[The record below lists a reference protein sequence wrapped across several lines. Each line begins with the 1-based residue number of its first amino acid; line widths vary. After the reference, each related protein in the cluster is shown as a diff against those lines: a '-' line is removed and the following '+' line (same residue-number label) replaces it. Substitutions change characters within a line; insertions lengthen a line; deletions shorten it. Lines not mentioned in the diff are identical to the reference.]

1 MKQTRFIPIEDCGLQ
16 IRETEFGQGKSRT
29 VVGRPVMFGVR
40 SVNLTPWSDTR
51 VVYEI
56 LEPNCITQELINRS
70 NVVYNNNHSN
80 DISDMIGRCVNGK
93 GTLSL
98 VLRENYMESSCDYP
112 NTTVANDTLEH
123 IRLGNVYGM
132 SFAFD
137 DRNANGEE
145 NVTYERTN
153 ETVDGKEV
161 WLRHVWLIT
170 KLFDVANVTHPAY
183 EQTSVA
189 TREMSE
195 AIDKAIEEQLKREA
209 AHQETDEERE
219 AREKAERE
227 AAERE
232 ANGGETNAEKAERE
246 AREQAEREANGGE
259 TNAEKEA
266 RRIAEEETRMKAE
279 ALAREE
285 AARKEKQLQ
294 EERKQ
299 REILSRKRKLGF
311 SRNSVQQD
319 YCNKELA
326 REDWNKDYVD
336 YLQSQFINVNDVA
349 GFTEEELTAPIM
361 NREEFEQQQ
370 AVELY
375 REKATRAG
383 ELWDMALNQ
392 LSGSAHKWKWD
403 YMDYLEGIKYRDTAD
418 VTLEEAREEIL
429 SYEEFAELNVAEEEI
444 QVQASEMVAISVDTT
459 DEVQVIVVS

>member
-195 AIDKAIEEQLKREA
+195 AIDKAIEEQLKRECGGKDDDKRDCGKDDTKRDDDPDDKDDIKDDDPDDKDDKDDADDEAKRA
-209 AHQETDEERE
+209 AEEEAKKKAAEEAKAKEERE
-219 AREKAERE
+219 ARELEEQEQRF
-227 AAERE
+227 
-232 ANGGETNAEKAERE
+232 
-246 AREQAEREANGGE
+246 REQQAMRLRAQH
-259 TNAEKEA
+259 
-266 RRIAEEETRMKAE
+266 RR
-279 ALAREE
+279 
-285 AARKEKQLQ
+285 
-294 EERKQ
+294 
-299 REILSRKRKLGF
+299 REI
-311 SRNSVQQD
+311 D
-319 YCNKELA
+319 
-326 REDWNKDYVD
+326 
-336 YLQSQFINVNDVA
+336 
-349 GFTEEELTAPIM
+349 
-361 NREEFEQQQ
+361 FES
-370 AVELY
+370 
-375 REKATRAG
+375 
-383 ELWDMALNQ
+383 LN
-392 LSGSAHKWKWD
+392 
-403 YMDYLEGIKYRDTAD
+403 Y
-418 VTLEEAREEIL
+418 
-429 SYEEFAELNVAEEEI
+429 
-444 QVQASEMVAISVDTT
+444 
-459 DEVQVIVVS
+459 

>member
-195 AIDKAIEEQLKREA
+195 AIYKAIEEQLKRECGGKDEDKRDDDPDY
-209 AHQETDEERE
+209 HDDPDDHNDPDDKGETDEERE
-219 AREKAERE
+219 AREQ
-227 AAERE
+227 AERE
-232 ANGGETNAEKAERE
+232 ANSGETNAEKE
-246 AREQAEREANGGE
+246 AREAKEREANGGE

-266 RRIAEEETRMKAE
+266 RE
-279 ALAREE
+279 
-285 AARKEKQLQ
+285 
-294 EERKQ
+294 Q
-299 REILSRKRKLGF
+299 REL
-311 SRNSVQQD
+311 
-319 YCNKELA
+319 
-326 REDWNKDYVD
+326 
-336 YLQSQFINVNDVA
+336 
-349 GFTEEELTAPIM
+349 EEQEQ
-361 NREEFEQQQ
+361 RFREQQAMRLRHRAMRLRTEQ
-370 AVELY
+370 EL
-375 REKATRAG
+375 E
-383 ELWDMALNQ
+383 
-392 LSGSAHKWKWD
+392 S
-403 YMDYLEGIKYRDTAD
+403 
-418 VTLEEAREEIL
+418 L
-429 SYEEFAELNVAEEEI
+429 SY
-444 QVQASEMVAISVDTT
+444 
-459 DEVQVIVVS
+459 

>member
-195 AIDKAIEEQLKREA
+195 AIDKAIEDQLKRECGGKGEDKRDDVGTDDKGNTPA
-209 AHQETDEERE
+209 DTEENKGGGAPTDETTDEIAKKAAEAAAAEEAKKKEAAEAAKKAAEEQE
-219 AREKAERE
+219 ARELEEQEQRF
-227 AAERE
+227 
-232 ANGGETNAEKAERE
+232 
-246 AREQAEREANGGE
+246 REQQAMRLRHRAMRLRTE
-259 TNAEKEA
+259 
-266 RRIAEEETRMKAE
+266 
-279 ALAREE
+279 
-285 AARKEKQLQ
+285 Q
-294 EERKQ
+294 E
-299 REILSRKRKLGF
+299 
-311 SRNSVQQD
+311 
-319 YCNKELA
+319 
-326 REDWNKDYVD
+326 
-336 YLQSQFINVNDVA
+336 
-349 GFTEEELTAPIM
+349 
-361 NREEFEQQQ
+361 
-370 AVELY
+370 
-375 REKATRAG
+375 
-383 ELWDMALNQ
+383 
-392 LSGSAHKWKWD
+392 
-403 YMDYLEGIKYRDTAD
+403 LES
-418 VTLEEAREEIL
+418 L
-429 SYEEFAELNVAEEEI
+429 SY
-444 QVQASEMVAISVDTT
+444 
-459 DEVQVIVVS
+459 

>member
-195 AIDKAIEEQLKREA
+195 AIDKAIEEQLKRECGGKNKEDDKRDCGDKNDKRDDDPDD
-209 AHQETDEERE
+209 QNDPDDKGETDEERE

-227 AAERE
+227 QRE
-232 ANGGETNAEKAERE
+232 KEERE
-246 AREQAEREANGGE
+246 ARELEEQEQRFREQQAMRLRAQH
-259 TNAEKEA
+259 
-266 RRIAEEETRMKAE
+266 RR
-279 ALAREE
+279 
-285 AARKEKQLQ
+285 
-294 EERKQ
+294 
-299 REILSRKRKLGF
+299 REIDIES
-311 SRNSVQQD
+311 
-319 YCNKELA
+319 
-326 REDWNKDYVD
+326 
-336 YLQSQFINVNDVA
+336 
-349 GFTEEELTAPIM
+349 
-361 NREEFEQQQ
+361 
-370 AVELY
+370 
-375 REKATRAG
+375 
-383 ELWDMALNQ
+383 LN
-392 LSGSAHKWKWD
+392 
-403 YMDYLEGIKYRDTAD
+403 Y
-418 VTLEEAREEIL
+418 
-429 SYEEFAELNVAEEEI
+429 
-444 QVQASEMVAISVDTT
+444 
-459 DEVQVIVVS
+459 